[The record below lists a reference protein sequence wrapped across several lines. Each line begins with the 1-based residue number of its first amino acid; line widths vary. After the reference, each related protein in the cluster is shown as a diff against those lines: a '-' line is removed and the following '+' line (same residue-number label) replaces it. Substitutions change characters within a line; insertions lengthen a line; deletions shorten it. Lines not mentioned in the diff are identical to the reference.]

1 MKLAT
6 MIAQAKHGPAKGLW
20 VTGMAAL
27 LIVTGIPLAAQTV
40 GATPNT
46 VRNLLNQPANPP
58 AHAAAAPASSSGQAA
73 PPKPLKPATQ
83 TLPLSQGSTASA
95 KSAGPAAGAHPA
107 APLTNPAAKTTAPTA
122 VKTNATTTTAQ
133 AAPIISRRDP
143 FDPLVGKERDNAS
156 ALSAERLPPGKA
168 GLLITTLRVDGV
180 VHGPGGMIAIVSN
193 PQQRVYFLREGDSL
207 FDGRVAKI
215 SMEAVAFHQAGKD
228 PFGAPV
234 VRDVTKQLYP
244 TPGEQP

>member
-6 MIAQAKHGPAKGLW
+6 MIAQAKRGPAKGLW

-27 LIVTGIPLAAQTV
+27 LMVTGLPLAAQTV
-40 GATPNT
+40 GVTPNT

-58 AHAAAAPASSSGQAA
+58 AHSAAAPGSSSGQVA

-83 TLPLSQGSTASA
+83 TVPPSQGPSASA
-95 KSAGPAAGAHPA
+95 KSAAPAAGPHPV
-107 APLTNPAAKTTAPTA
+107 APTANAAAKTTAPTA
-122 VKTNATTTTAQ
+122 AKTTTTAQ
-133 AAPIISRRDP
+133 AAPAISRRDP
-143 FDPLVGKERDNAS
+143 FDPLVGKERENAS

-180 VHGPGGMIAIVSN
+180 VQGPGGMIAIVSN